1 MIHISTVKSI
11 KKILVDDALDAKKDI
26 NLLYNEIVISQK
38 DAQLLEIIFIDIR
51 MIPTLI
57 IKELYKNRQ
66 KIKIVT
72 TQRSLWLYLSKF
84 GIKNEY
90 KNNFK
95 QNENSLNTGKPIEAL
110 VFGGSAGGLKKIK
123 EIIETL
129 PYSDLS
135 IFVVVH
141 ITPKHKTMMSQILQ
155 AITNYTVL
163 EAKHNMKIEKNHI
176 YTVTPDNHLVVSDGY
191 IYLNKNAKVTF
202 SRPSIDVAFKSLAYE
217 YQDGL
222 VAVLVCGYGKD
233 GSDSLQEL
241 KNYNSRIIIEDPSEC
256 DAKDMLINAIDTQ
269 NYTKIFNLN
278 QIKSYIN
285 SLISSNHI
293 YEDELN
299 SFIDKLYLIYG
310 YDFRNYDKSSIQRR
324 VELIMEQNDIINFS
338 EFSQEVFDDDK
349 LLAKLLRGFSINT
362 TEFFRD
368 SQVYKNIISDVLPQL
383 SKLSHI
389 RVWSAACSRGDE
401 PYSIAI
407 MLDEAGLLEKS
418 TIYATDFNTTVLAK
432 AKNGLYNKNE
442 FLQFKENYIKS
453 GGKKDFEDWFDIS
466 DDFVQIKKYI
476 QDKILFFKHNLA
488 TDSTINEFDIIFCRN
503 VLIYFDTILQ
513 KKVFDT
519 LDNSLFAN
527 GYLVLG
533 CSEMLPKQYNYEIVT
548 NIEHN
553 IYKKRG
559 S

>member
-11 KKILVDDALDAKKDI
+11 KKILVDDTLDTKKDI

-57 IKELYKNRQ
+57 VKELYENRQ

-90 KNNFK
+90 KNNFR
-95 QNENSLNTGKPIEAL
+95 QNENSLNIDKPIEAL
-110 VFGGSAGGLKKIK
+110 VFGGSAGGLKKIR

-141 ITPKHKTMMSQILQ
+141 ITPEHKTMMSQILQ
-155 AITNYTVL
+155 TVTNYTVL

-176 YTVTPDNHLVVSDGY
+176 YTVAPDNHLVVSDGY
-191 IYLNKNAKVTF
+191 IYLNKNAKVEF

-217 YQDGL
+217 YQDSL

-256 DAKDMLINAIDTQ
+256 DAKDMLINAINTQ
-269 NYTKIFNLN
+269 NYTKIFHLK

-285 SLISSNHI
+285 SLISSNPI
-293 YEDELN
+293 YKDELN

-310 YDFRNYDKSSIQRR
+310 YDFRNYDKGSIQRR
-324 VELIMEQNDIINFS
+324 VELIMEQNDIIDFS

-383 SKLSHI
+383 SKLSDI

-407 MLDEAGLLEKS
+407 MLDEAGFLEKS
-418 TIYATDFNTTVLAK
+418 TIYATDFNTTVLEE
-432 AKNGLYNKNE
+432 AKNGLYTKSE

-453 GGKKDFEDWFDIS
+453 GGKKDFDNWFDIN

-503 VLIYFDTILQ
+503 VLMYFDIILQ

-519 LDNSLFAN
+519 LDNSLFSS

-533 CSEMLPKQYNYEIVT
+533 CSEMLPKQYSYKIVSNT
-548 NIEHN
+548 KYK
-553 IYKKRG
+553 IYKKG
-559 S
+559 L